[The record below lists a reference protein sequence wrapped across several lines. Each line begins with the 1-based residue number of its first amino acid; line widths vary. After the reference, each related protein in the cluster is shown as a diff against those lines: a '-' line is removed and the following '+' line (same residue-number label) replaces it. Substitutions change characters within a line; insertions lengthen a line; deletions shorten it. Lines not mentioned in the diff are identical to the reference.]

1 MATIPIGTRL
11 ALEAI
16 ADDLADQAA
25 AAFALYTRLTAEHA
39 AAELALAAFDY
50 EASDVAA

>member
-1 MATIPIGTRL
+1 MGTLPIGTRL

-25 AAFALYTRLTAEHA
+25 HHLAEYRRLTAEHA
-39 AAELALAAFDY
+39 AAELALAAFTP
-50 EASDVAA
+50 ATIQAA